1 MKGSPY
7 LFMRYL
13 LIIFLSIFSLGTMAQ
28 KAPPWVDYA
37 TRMSKYPD
45 QLYLVGLATEIN
57 VEKYQASTTFDRL
70 NQIARNQIIEAIH
83 VSIKAESEM
92 NISVENTKTD
102 ELFEQSSQ
110 SASKAQLVGLKF
122 ENYYNKKKE
131 TAYSFSYVLIED
143 IIDYY
148 NDIVRTNTDI
158 ITKDFSGISSSNDKN
173 TALKLLYDT
182 QLKLREIDQAT
193 VILVAMKQTNS
204 VDFGGIT
211 GMKKQVED
219 YANQILGNAPVTID
233 NIAKYF
239 SYSLIP
245 QTEEGSTAA
254 VCISLFSYKDS
265 GAESDFSETLKSS
278 IYNTIGSE
286 STLSSVESDS
296 EACNYLLSGTYQ
308 ESDNELIVSV
318 SLVDKKNGNAVAS
331 KERTFSKSVLSLDGL
346 RLLPANFEWI
356 KDIPNIALVG
366 NGEEFVLQTDE
377 YIDKPISFKVEMSS
391 QAQIDLPVKLVFN
404 KDGSLAFNA
413 TVISEKDGTAQYF
426 LNKENVPRSSEY
438 ELNAFLDVAALL
450 SLDEKSD
457 FYQALIRDFP
467 PQVRKIQLKV
477 LAPTVYVK
485 STEFNLG
492 NEMNIQLL
500 APAIKNALV
509 DLDYKFV
516 DAEQNADYVLT
527 IDAKTR
533 QGQKNQYMYLSYLD
547 ATIAMYKNSTKKE
560 IYKKGL
566 SSVKGGAADYE
577 LAGVKAYEKAISSF
591 LTDFISELK
600 AN

>member
-1 MKGSPY
+1 
-7 LFMRYL
+7 MRYIIIVL
-13 LIIFLSIFSLGTMAQ
+13 LAGVSYATLAQ
-28 KAPPWVDYA
+28 KAPPWAEYSSR
-37 TRMSKYPD
+37 TSMYPNNK
-45 QLYLVGLATEIN
+45 YLVGFATEIN
-57 VEKYQASTTFDRL
+57 IEKYQASTTFDKL
-70 NQIARNQIIEAIH
+70 NQISRNQIIEAIH
-83 VSIKAESEM
+83 VSIQAESQM

-102 ELFEQSSQ
+102 ELFEMSSQ

-122 ENYYNKKKE
+122 ENHYDKKNK
-131 TAYSFSYVLIED
+131 TAYSFSYVLIND

-148 NDIVRTNTDI
+148 NDILRTNTDI
-158 ITKDFSGISSSNDKN
+158 IVKDFSGISSSNDKN
-173 TALKLLYDT
+173 TALKLLYDS

-193 VILVAMKQTNS
+193 VILVAMKQTNN

-245 QTEEGSTAA
+245 QTEEGSPAA
-254 VCISLFSYKDS
+254 VCTTLFSYKDS

-286 STLSSVESDS
+286 STLSAVESDS
-296 EACNYLLSGTYQ
+296 KNCNYLLSGTYQ
-308 ESDNELIVSV
+308 ESDNDLIVSV
-318 SLVDKKNGNAVAS
+318 SLVNKNNGNIVAS

-356 KDIPNIALVG
+356 EDIPNIKLVG

-377 YIDKPISFKVEMSS
+377 YIDKPISFKVEMNS
-391 QAQIDLPVKLVFN
+391 QAQTDLPVKLEFN

-413 TVISEKDGTAQYF
+413 TVLSENDGTAQYF
-426 LNKENVPRSSEY
+426 LNKENVPRSGEY
-438 ELNAFLDVAALL
+438 ELNAFLDVATLL

-457 FYQALIRDFP
+457 FYQALIRDYP

-485 STEFNLG
+485 STELNLG
-492 NEMNIQLL
+492 NEMNVQLL

-516 DAEQNADYVLT
+516 DAEQDADYVLT

-566 SSVKGGAADYE
+566 SSVKGAAADYE
-577 LAGVKAYEKAISSF
+577 LAGVKAYEKAISSY
-591 LTDFISELK
+591 LTDFLSELK
-600 AN
+600 KY

>member
-1 MKGSPY
+1 
-7 LFMRYL
+7 MRYIIIVL
-13 LIIFLSIFSLGTMAQ
+13 LAGVSYATLAQ
-28 KAPPWVDYA
+28 KAPPWAEYSSR
-37 TRMSKYPD
+37 TSMYPNNK
-45 QLYLVGLATEIN
+45 YLVGFATEIN
-57 VEKYQASTTFDRL
+57 IEKYQASTTFDKL
-70 NQIARNQIIEAIH
+70 NQISRNQIIEAIH
-83 VSIKAESEM
+83 VSIQAESQM

-102 ELFEQSSQ
+102 ELFEMSSQ

-122 ENYYNKKKE
+122 ENHYDKKNK
-131 TAYSFSYVLIED
+131 TAYSFSYVLIND

-148 NDIVRTNTDI
+148 NDILRTNTDI
-158 ITKDFSGISSSNDKN
+158 IVKDFSGISSSNDKN
-173 TALKLLYDT
+173 TALKLLYDS

-193 VILVAMKQTNS
+193 VILVAMKQTNN

-245 QTEEGSTAA
+245 QTEEGSPAA
-254 VCISLFSYKDS
+254 VCTTLFSYKDS

-286 STLSSVESDS
+286 STLSAVESDS
-296 EACNYLLSGTYQ
+296 ENCNYLLSGTYQ
-308 ESDNELIVSV
+308 ESDNDLIVSV
-318 SLVDKKNGNAVAS
+318 SLVNKNNGNIVAS

-356 KDIPNIALVG
+356 EDIPNIKLVG

-377 YIDKPISFKVEMSS
+377 YIDKPISFKVEMNS
-391 QAQIDLPVKLVFN
+391 QAQTDLPVKLEFN

-413 TVISEKDGTAQYF
+413 TVLSENDGTAQYF
-426 LNKENVPRSSEY
+426 LNKENVPRSGEY
-438 ELNAFLDVAALL
+438 ELNAFLDVATLL

-457 FYQALIRDFP
+457 FYQALIRDYP

-485 STEFNLG
+485 STELNLG
-492 NEMNIQLL
+492 NEMNVQLL

-516 DAEQNADYVLT
+516 DAEQDADYVLT

-566 SSVKGGAADYE
+566 SSVKGAAADYE
-577 LAGVKAYEKAISSF
+577 LAGVKAYEKAISSY
-591 LTDFISELK
+591 LTDFLSELK
-600 AN
+600 KY